1 MKVISAE
8 VSLVIIV
15 SWVVVSLPLLT
26 VKEVA
31 LEAKTVRLA
40 VTMMGGVTGIL
51 TIAAEKANKILRS
64 VQMTK

>member
-1 MKVISAE
+1 M
-8 VSLVIIV
+8 
-15 SWVVVSLPLLT
+15 SLPLLT